1 MAPPAPGSVARPQ
14 SVSNAVKLMYA
25 GAALGVVNMILT
37 PMSTDG
43 IRAQIEDAMAGQ
55 PNAMTPSQ
63 IDGFVTFAV
72 IMSLVFGLIGVG
84 LWLLMAWA
92 NGKGKNW
99 ARIVATVLFALS
111 AVSFLTSLPQAGSA
125 PLLVAVSG
133 LTTLVGALAIYFLWR
148 KDSSAWFRAQSAP
161 RYAMWTP
168 HGIPALQCG
177 RPTSGSRG
185 TSPPRASRRCRRRGP
200 PSRQACWAA
209 RS

>member
-1 MAPPAPGSVARPQ
+1 MPPPAPGSVARPT

-43 IRAQIEDAMAGQ
+43 IRSQIEDAMAGQ
-55 PNAMTPSQ
+55 PNAMTPDQ
-63 IDGFVTFAV
+63 IDGFVTVVVA
-72 IMSLVFGLIGVG
+72 MSLVFGVLGVG

-111 AVSFLTSLPQAGSA
+111 AVSFLMSLPQAGSA

-133 LTTLVGALAIYFLWR
+133 ITTLVGALAIYFLWR
-148 KDSSAWFRAQSAP
+148 KDSSAWFQAQSAP
-161 RYAMWTP
+161 RF
-168 HGIPALQCG
+168 
-177 RPTSGSRG
+177 
-185 TSPPRASRRCRRRGP
+185 
-200 PSRQACWAA
+200 
-209 RS
+209 

>member
-1 MAPPAPGSVARPQ
+1 MSNQYPPPAPPPEPQGYPGMPVPGAPAGPMSGMTPPAPGSVARPQ

-25 GAALGVVNMILT
+25 GAALSVVSMILT

-43 IRAQIEDAMAGQ
+43 IRSQIEDAMAGQ
-55 PNAMTPSQ
+55 PNAMTPEQ

-111 AVSFLTSLPQAGSA
+111 AVSLLTSLPQIGSA

-133 LTTLVGALAIYFLWR
+133 ITTVVGALAIYFLWR
-148 KDSSAWFRAQSAP
+148 KDSSAWFQAQSAP
-161 RYAMWTP
+161 RF
-168 HGIPALQCG
+168 
-177 RPTSGSRG
+177 
-185 TSPPRASRRCRRRGP
+185 
-200 PSRQACWAA
+200 
-209 RS
+209 

>member
-1 MAPPAPGSVARPQ
+1 MSSQYPPPPPEPQGYPGMPMPGGPAGPMPGTTPPAPASLARPT

-25 GAALGVVNMILT
+25 GAGLSVVSMILT

-43 IRAQIEDAMAGQ
+43 IRSQIEDAMAGQ
-55 PNAMTPSQ
+55 QGALTPDQ

-72 IMSLVFGLIGVG
+72 IISLVFGLIGVG

-111 AVSFLTSLPQAGSA
+111 AVSFLTSLPQIGTA

-133 LTTLVGALAIYFLWR
+133 VTTVVGALAIFFLWR
-148 KDSSAWFRAQSAP
+148 KESSAWFQAQSAP
-161 RYAMWTP
+161 RF
-168 HGIPALQCG
+168 
-177 RPTSGSRG
+177 
-185 TSPPRASRRCRRRGP
+185 
-200 PSRQACWAA
+200 
-209 RS
+209 

>member
-1 MAPPAPGSVARPQ
+1 MPPPAPGSVARPT

-43 IRAQIEDAMAGQ
+43 IRSQIEDAMAGQ
-55 PNAMTPSQ
+55 PNAMTPDQ
-63 IDGFVTFAV
+63 IDGFVTVVVA
-72 IMSLVFGLIGVG
+72 MSLVFGVLGVG

-111 AVSFLTSLPQAGSA
+111 AVSFLTSLPQIGAA

-133 LTTLVGALAIYFLWR
+133 ISTVVGALAIFFLWR
-148 KDSSAWFRAQSAP
+148 KDSSAWFQAQSAP
-161 RYAMWTP
+161 RF
-168 HGIPALQCG
+168 
-177 RPTSGSRG
+177 
-185 TSPPRASRRCRRRGP
+185 
-200 PSRQACWAA
+200 
-209 RS
+209 